1 LENQVEETVAYY
13 EVEILMG
20 GYYDQIAVGLT
31 NLDNFPFNEFAG
43 YTNDSIG
50 YHGDDGKCY
59 VHGNSYSYGTKFG
72 SKDIIGCGI
81 TKSGNVYFVHNGC
94 LLPLLDMKIKGNI
107 YPIVSLRGKYSSI
120 KITHDVI
127 QFRFKHKKS
136 ALFKNPASH
145 LSYSHSFTKML
156 SNNEDILQSIKTICK
171 LFKNN
176 LEISRKFK
184 KYALIM
190 HKVCKNNKKHL
201 LKYFILLD
209 DNSTK
214 NSTETNKFYENEE
227 HFSKNQ
233 NIIEKVLKKPIF
245 EPSVIN
251 RIEKPNPEYNIN
263 NNNSNMI
270 LSSVQNSSQQSSFL
284 RRNNLSR
291 CNTGCG
297 TKCFIF

>member
-1 LENQVEETVAYY
+1 
-13 EVEILMG
+13 MG
-20 GYYDQIAVGLT
+20 GYYDQIAIGVT
-31 NLDNFPFNEFAG
+31 NIDNFPLNEFAG
-43 YTNDSIG
+43 YIPDSIG

-59 VHGNSYSYGTKFG
+59 VHGNNYSYGTKFG

-81 TKSGNVYFVHNGC
+81 TRLGNVYFVHNGC

-107 YPIVSLRGKYSSI
+107 YPVISLRGKYSSI
-120 KITHDVI
+120 KIIHDVV

-136 ALFKNPASH
+136 ALFKNPTNH

-156 SNNEDILQSIKTICK
+156 SNNEELLQTIQAICK
-171 LFKNN
+171 TFKDN
-176 LEISRKFK
+176 LEVSRKFK

-209 DNSTK
+209 DSSTK

-245 EPSVIN
+245 EPAVIN
-251 RIEKPNPEYNIN
+251 HIEKSNIK

-270 LSSVQNSSQQSSFL
+270 LSSVQNNSHQSSFL

-291 CNTGCG
+291 CNNGCG
-297 TKCFIF
+297 TKCLIF